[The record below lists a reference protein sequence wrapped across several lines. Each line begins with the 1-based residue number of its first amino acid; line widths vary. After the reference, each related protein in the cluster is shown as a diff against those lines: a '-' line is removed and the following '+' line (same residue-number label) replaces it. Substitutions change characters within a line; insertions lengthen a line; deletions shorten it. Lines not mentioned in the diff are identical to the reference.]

1 LGVNEKDVFKKCRNE
16 KDIAGC
22 GDFRHIWTLYV
33 RLRKSVPKSEQQH
46 TQWQQRAEEDVAKP
60 KSSDG
65 KNLDMEN
72 KYKNK
77 ALYWKQWLIFSESL
91 I

>member
-1 LGVNEKDVFKKCRNE
+1 
-16 KDIAGC
+16 
-22 GDFRHIWTLYV
+22 V

-77 ALYWKQWLIFSESL
+77 AVVLETVVDIFREPDINSERVTQAISTSL
-91 I
+91 LK